1 MGIFLVILVV
11 AAIVFAMVQGA
22 AQAKALENAR
32 KAYQASLATLTKQ
45 PGSAQLR
52 QNTLALGRAYSNL
65 TRDKKGV
72 TLFDEVALMNDINAA
87 CGGAVTVT
95 ESRPSGAADTGGS
108 SIGDRLARL
117 ETLREQ
123 NLITPAEY
131 ESKRGQL
138 INEI

>member
-1 MGIFLVILVV
+1 MGTVFFILVIGFVIF
-11 AAIVFAMVQGA
+11 AIASGIAQGK
-22 AQAKALENAR
+22 AQENAR
-32 KAYQASLATLTKQ
+32 RAYQASLAALEAD

-52 QNTLALGRAYSNL
+52 QKTLALGRAYSNL

-87 CGGAVTVT
+87 CGGTATNT
-95 ESRPSGAADTGGS
+95 ESRSPVVNTNTI
-108 SIGDRLARL
+108 SIADRLAKL

-123 NLITPAEY
+123 NLITAAEY